1 MISRNLVDKFEYIS
15 SWFSLINRVHF
26 FSVRKL
32 LVVVRH
38 EVRPMHGSWP
48 WIPHSLIIRHVERH
62 PQTHRCMWEIAHLHS
77 SHMLCQNW
85 WDRHSRADSTKQKS
99 YCKLNV
105 VHMQQRP
112 KDLFFL
118 SVVSKKNICEFTMPK
133 VKAVTI
139 IIRDQ
144 ASTPLCANGDPV
156 PRRNSVSCRSFRFRS
171 HWIT

>member
-1 MISRNLVDKFEYIS
+1 MNLNIYIS

-118 SVVSKKNICEFTMPK
+118 SVVSKKTYVNLPCLRWKLSPSSFEIKHQHHFAQMVIQSQGEIQCHAAHLDF
-133 VKAVTI
+133 
-139 IIRDQ
+139 
-144 ASTPLCANGDPV
+144 DP
-156 PRRNSVSCRSFRFRS
+156 
-171 HWIT
+171 IE